1 MSTAQST
8 RVEHVGREIERR
20 RKALGMD
27 VAPFAREAGV
37 SRTTL
42 AAIEA
47 GTVDPRDKSLAKI
60 LRALDQLEDEGG
72 VAPRSEAI
80 ETIEFTVE
88 GDFGVK
94 VTVRGPIRDR
104 GELEQSVANI
114 IRSIR
119 EGRDDQN

>member
-1 MSTAQST
+1 
-8 RVEHVGREIERR
+8 
-20 RKALGMD
+20 MD

-94 VTVRGPIRDR
+94 VTVKGPIRDR